1 MLMCLNNNTCLARY
15 EYDSFG
21 NCTVYDGDG
30 KINTDANF
38 IGNINPFRWKS
49 FYFDTESNLYYAN
62 GSYYD
67 PETGMYLD
75 AAPISTAIDN
85 ALKTRSLDRNGL
97 MCNNTIELAG
107 NPYTI
112 EPATGLS
119 SDPTY
124 NPTDKLPNWLKR
136 RIARQKRLQEIYNRI
151 PWYAKVIVGTVL
163 LAASIALTLVSRT
176 GGAGVA
182 SIFIQLALGIGIGVG
197 TYLASSLLTDTF
209 TPEGLLNTV
218 LDTFVITSAVIFISA
233 NINYLKYLARSKP
246 VTTGELTGND
256 KFLQFE
262 SQTKLEE
269 HFRTHASE
277 FKELYKTPQEYLQ
290 GANYVINNGVYVPE
304 MNGYVRF
311 WGTGHK
317 GAEYAFVG
325 LTHDKT
331 FITTYGIRSISKLT
345 KISWLQL

>member
-1 MLMCLNNNTCLARY
+1 M
-15 EYDSFG
+15 
-21 NCTVYDGDG
+21 
-30 KINTDANF
+30 
-38 IGNINPFRWKS
+38 PFNYLK
-49 FYFDTESNLYYAN
+49 YNYN
-62 GSYYD
+62 
-67 PETGMYLD
+67 PETGQYID

-136 RIARQKRLQEIYNRI
+136 RIERQKRLQEIYNRI

-197 TYLASSLLTDTF
+197 TYLASSLLTNTF

-218 LDTFVITSAVIFISA
+218 LDTFVITSAVIFISVG
-233 NINYLKYLARSKP
+233 INYVKYLSRSSKYSPEFLEWLNKGESNNTVYKGLNKYGEEMYTGITRQPLESRLKQHIRAGKDFNRLEISFTNLTRNQARSIETYKI
-246 VTTGELTGND
+246 LTDGT
-256 KFLQFE
+256 
-262 SQTKLEE
+262 SQVNKILSVSRK
-269 HFRTHASE
+269 H
-277 FKELYKTPQEYLQ
+277 
-290 GANYVINNGVYVPE
+290 
-304 MNGYVRF
+304 RF
-311 WGTGHK
+311 FNEAMLW
-317 GAEYAFVG
+317 A
-325 LTHDKT
+325 KT
-331 FITTYGIRSISKLT
+331 FIGG
-345 KISWLQL
+345 